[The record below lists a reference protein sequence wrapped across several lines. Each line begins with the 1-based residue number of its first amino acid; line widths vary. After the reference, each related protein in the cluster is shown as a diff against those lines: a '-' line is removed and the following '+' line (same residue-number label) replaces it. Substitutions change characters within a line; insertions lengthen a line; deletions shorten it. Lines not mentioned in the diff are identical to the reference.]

1 MALRAA
7 IAFSSSDSGSSCWS
21 RRFRTEVVVG
31 VAPTERVNGVL
42 GEADWIEAAV
52 RRSASNS
59 RRRKLM
65 AVVLEMEE

>member
-1 MALRAA
+1 M
-7 IAFSSSDSGSSCWS
+7 
-21 RRFRTEVVVG
+21 
-31 VAPTERVNGVL
+31 APTERVNGVL